1 MSGTNIPLGTGFCEI
16 PNNIGSFKLKLLS
29 SAIEKAQQTVQIDNA
44 VALELLNQRL
54 EKIKLCCLNG
64 KTDLRKASWT
74 EAGNYMPWAR
84 QADLIMRKLSQ

>member
-1 MSGTNIPLGTGFCEI
+1 MEPLKATEFCEI
-16 PNNIGSFKLKLLS
+16 PNNIGSFKFKLLS
-29 SAIEKAQQTVQIDNA
+29 SAIENAKQSTQIDQN

-54 EKIKLCCLNG
+54 EKIKLYCLNG

-84 QADLIMRKLSQ
+84 QADLVMRKLNQQ

>member
-1 MSGTNIPLGTGFCEI
+1 MFS
-16 PNNIGSFKLKLLS
+16 NNIGSFKFKLLS
-29 SAIEKAQQTVQIDNA
+29 SAIENAKQTVKIDNT

-54 EKIKLCCLNG
+54 EKIKLHCLNG

-84 QADLIMRKLSQ
+84 QADKLMRTLSQ